1 MINMLNARNPIR
13 LAVSLIATI
22 TMFAGG
28 CSQRATDADADS
40 TSDMRMTLQLPKG
53 ASVQQVTSGTARFV
67 SDLLPFDSSMV
78 AELTISDGAF
88 EGRLDRLPGGTGT
101 LTVNLFDA
109 TGMLAFQGTR
119 RLLVIPGMVNE
130 VTVPLAVTPQT
141 IDNPIV
147 YLHFDHDLGAIDSLI
162 FRPGSNADLL
172 HQDNNTELGQYG
184 LGGVIGNEGGTILSR
199 FEIGSNS
206 AIVEYA
212 NEQGYGSK
220 TFSIRWGLT
229 IGLEIDM
236 EYNITSDRQVGVGCS
251 WLPGGD
257 ADLQRDS
264 LVIYDG
270 AGRLDAF
277 QYTYGGQTLDLYT
290 GPAAAVGMLDQGHDI
305 IFGFRFTPSR
315 NVICRQSNSA
325 DGPYLSFGP
334 GTHSLS
340 FAIKSEL
347 GFAIWSVGRN

>member
-1 MINMLNARNPIR
+1 MIIMLNAKSLIR
-13 LAVSLIATI
+13 LAVFLIATI

-28 CSQRATDADADS
+28 CSQHATDPDADHS
-40 TSDMRMTLQLPKG
+40 SDMRMILQLPKG
-53 ASVQQVTSGTARFV
+53 ASVEQVTSGTARFV
-67 SDLLPFDSSMV
+67 SDLRPFDSSMV
-78 AELTISDGAF
+78 TELTIANGAF
-88 EGRLDRLPGGTGT
+88 EDSLYRVPGGTGT
-101 LTVNLFDA
+101 LTVNLFDE

-119 RLLVIPGMVNE
+119 RLLVIPGIVNE
-130 VTVPLAVTPQT
+130 VTVPLAVTPQA
-141 IDNPIV
+141 IDNPMV
-147 YLHFDHDLGAIDSLI
+147 YLHFDHDRGAIDSLV
-162 FRPGSNADLL
+162 FRLGSNADLL

-184 LGGVIGNEGGTILSR
+184 LGGVIGRESGTVLSR

-206 AIVEYA
+206 AIVKYI

-236 EYNITSDRQVGVGCS
+236 EYNITSDRQVDIGCS

-277 QYTYGGQTLDLYT
+277 QYTYIGQTLDLYT
-290 GPAAAVGMLDQGHDI
+290 GSAAAVGMLDLGHDV

-315 NVICRQSNSA
+315 IVICRQSSSA
-325 DGPYLSFGP
+325 DGPYVSFGP

-340 FAIKSEL
+340 FAIKSRL
-347 GFAIWSVGRN
+347 GFAIWSVGRS